1 MKYFDSIAENL
12 KSLQNKN
19 DFRSFLQKNNDCAS
33 GQVISIRDAD
43 PSPASVSK
51 FCSGRETEGKNKW
64 TMGIMFHG
72 THYDS
77 VGPICRD
84 GFEGGY
90 FTSSFD
96 YAKNRSQY
104 KQRVTKSKEKDG
116 HVLAMAVLVPE
127 AYRHELG
134 HTDKQVPC
142 PESHYAIPLFL
153 VTVRDNN

>member
-1 MKYFDSIAENL
+1 MQIPARPPYL
-12 KSLQNKN
+12 
-19 DFRSFLQKNNDCAS
+19 SFV
-33 GQVISIRDAD
+33 GGGEV
-43 PSPASVSK
+43 
-51 FCSGRETEGKNKW
+51 EGKNKW

-84 GFEGGY
+84 GFGGGY
-90 FTSSFD
+90 FTSSFH

-104 KQRVTKSKEKDG
+104 KQRVTKSKEIDG

-127 AYRHELG
+127 ADRHELG

-142 PESHYAIPLFL
+142 PESDYTIPLFL